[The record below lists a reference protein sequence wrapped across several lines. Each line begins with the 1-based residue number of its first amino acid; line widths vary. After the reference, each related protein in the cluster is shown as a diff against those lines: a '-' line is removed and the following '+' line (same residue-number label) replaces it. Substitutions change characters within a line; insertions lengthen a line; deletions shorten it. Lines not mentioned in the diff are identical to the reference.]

1 MQIWYDLGIYVFW
14 GFFNQIL
21 GHVYR
26 NQLYM
31 IVVGRMELFRTV
43 WVQIHILYIYIYR
56 VFCVVF
62 QVAKHPLELSMP
74 VSVAKQVSLQ
84 TSSAQWQDPGQGVTR
99 R

>member
-43 WVQIHILYIYIYR
+43 WVQIHILYIYIEFFVLFFR
-56 VFCVVF
+56 WRNIHWSFPC
-62 QVAKHPLELSMP
+62 P
-74 VSVAKQVSLQ
+74 
-84 TSSAQWQDPGQGVTR
+84 SAWR
-99 R
+99 NR